1 MRLSRL
7 VCAGAALLFL
17 APTIAKAQEGQ
28 EGQEGHPHRGFW
40 IGFGIGGGSAKTDG
54 AEESLAG
61 GVVYLRL
68 GGTVGQK
75 WLLGG
80 EAMGWG
86 RNQDGVSYGRGNTT
100 FTAMFYPSQR
110 GGLYLKGG
118 VGVAYVDVSTELFGA
133 GVSFSE
139 AGFGSTFG
147 LGWDIRLGN
156 NIYLTPNLDW
166 MFQSIQILESTQN
179 TNLLVLT
186 VGLIWH

>member
-1 MRLSRL
+1 
-7 VCAGAALLFL
+7 
-17 APTIAKAQEGQ
+17 
-28 EGQEGHPHRGFW
+28 
-40 IGFGIGGGSAKTDG
+40 
-54 AEESLAG
+54 
-61 GVVYLRL
+61 L
-68 GGTVGQK
+68 GGTVAQK

-86 RNQDGVSYGRGNTT
+86 RNEDGVGYGRSNTT

-118 VGVAYVDVSTELFGA
+118 IGLAYVDIGAEVFGFDVS
-133 GVSFSE
+133 VSE

-166 MFQSIQILESTQN
+166 MFQSIEILEENQN